1 MKIKVVINRSY
12 GHIEIEGDTLDEIVE
27 RLKGIPEFL
36 TIIDESILKPGFV
49 SSPQKE
55 REEELGGIIE
65 YTYDGPQVIVPLD
78 KLTDREAMGLI
89 LYSSDPTTL
98 KPKDLSRLLNLSG
111 KLSRGFAARLSEMK
125 REGFIVREGDAYRLS
140 SSGKQWIE
148 KLIKRLRG

>member
-1 MKIKVVINRSY
+1 MKIKVVIDRPY
-12 GHIEIEGDTLDEIVE
+12 GHIELEGDTLDEIIE
-27 RLKGIPEFL
+27 KLKGVPEFL
-36 TIIDESILKPGFV
+36 TVIDEIILKPGFA

-55 REEELGGIIE
+55 KEEELSGIVE
-65 YTYDGPQVIVPLD
+65 YAYDGPQVIVPLD
-78 KLTDREAMGLI
+78 KITDREAMGLL
-89 LYSSDPTTL
+89 LYSSDPAPL

-140 SSGKQWIE
+140 ASGKQWIE